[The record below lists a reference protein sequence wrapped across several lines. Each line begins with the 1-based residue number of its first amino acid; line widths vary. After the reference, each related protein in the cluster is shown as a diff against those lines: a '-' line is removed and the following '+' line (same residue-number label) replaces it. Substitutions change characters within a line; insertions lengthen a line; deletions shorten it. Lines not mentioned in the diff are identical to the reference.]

1 MWCKETLES
10 ILKKAVSKEK
20 DAYLIYT
27 NAANGT
33 KNTYVKTVLNNLA
46 KKELKHIQTIE
57 DFDIKKLK
65 WQEVAI
71 DEKSHEW
78 ISEYLT
84 CTDEAPGKDIE
95 FKDLFAYAAKR
106 EKKSYEFYTS
116 MSNFID
122 DSELKN
128 LFAWLAQE
136 EKKHESDLVWDFIY
150 R

>member
-1 MWCKETLES
+1 MWYKETIES
-10 ILKKAVSKEK
+10 ILKKAIDKEK
-20 DAYLIYT
+20 DAYTVYKEVAD
-27 NAANGT
+27 NT
-33 KNTYVKTVLNNLA
+33 KNEKVKAALNVLA
-46 KKELKHIQTIE
+46 EKELKHIQIIE

-78 ISEYLT
+78 ISEYLIS
-84 CTDEAPGKDIE
+84 TDETPGKDIE

-106 EKKSYEFYTS
+106 EKKSYEFYTA
-116 MSNFID
+116 MANFID
-122 DSELKN
+122 DSELKK

-136 EKKHESDLVWDFIY
+136 EKKHESDLVWDLIY